1 MYQTRQLESVNK
13 FYEPQNRAKI
23 NLFETKTN
31 VLLCFEVCLLVL
43 TYPRKENT
51 SDLIYLSYFALCYL
65 QCFVLIVSSSVC
77 LQCIYC
83 RRSPTSVPLCSSL
96 SLSFRCLACN
106 AKNPERNLKIIYFT
120 CLVMSMYQT
129 IAECFRDK
137 HSSSAPLD
145 TRLNIFAI
153 FSLWHSLTQTCN

>member
-1 MYQTRQLESVNK
+1 VYQTRQLESVNK

-51 SDLIYLSYFALCYL
+51 SDLIYLSYFASCYL

-77 LQCIYC
+77 LQCL
-83 RRSPTSVPLCSSL
+83 SPVSVSSVFIAVARQLQYLCARLCPYPFAVS
-96 SLSFRCLACN
+96 
-106 AKNPERNLKIIYFT
+106 
-120 CLVMSMYQT
+120 LVMPK
-129 IAECFRDK
+129 ILKE
-137 HSSSAPLD
+137 
-145 TRLNIFAI
+145 I
-153 FSLWHSLTQTCN
+153 

>member
-1 MYQTRQLESVNK
+1 LESVNK

-77 LQCIYC
+77 LQCL
-83 RRSPTSVPLCSSL
+83 SPVSLLPSLANFSTSVLVSVLIL
-96 SLSFRCLACN
+96 SLS
-106 AKNPERNLKIIYFT
+106 
-120 CLVMSMYQT
+120 
-129 IAECFRDK
+129 
-137 HSSSAPLD
+137 
-145 TRLNIFAI
+145 RL
-153 FSLWHSLTQTCN
+153 

>member
-1 MYQTRQLESVNK
+1 VYQTRQLESVNK

-77 LQCIYC
+77 LQCLSPVSVSSVCLQCLYC

-106 AKNPERNLKIIYFT
+106 AKNP
-120 CLVMSMYQT
+120 
-129 IAECFRDK
+129 
-137 HSSSAPLD
+137 
-145 TRLNIFAI
+145 
-153 FSLWHSLTQTCN
+153 